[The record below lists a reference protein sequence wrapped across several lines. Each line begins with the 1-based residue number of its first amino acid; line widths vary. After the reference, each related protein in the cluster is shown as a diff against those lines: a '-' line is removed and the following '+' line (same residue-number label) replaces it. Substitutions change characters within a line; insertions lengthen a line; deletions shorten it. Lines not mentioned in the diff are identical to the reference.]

1 MLRQRV
7 AELEQSTTDSPA
19 IARQKAL
26 LAVVTKIRQS
36 LDLDSIFKSTATEV
50 RKLLQADRVAIFR
63 FDPGSGWT
71 DGEFVSED
79 VLPSFNSAI
88 NARVRDHCFGENHA
102 RYYQQ
107 GRVWAAD
114 DVEKVGLLDC
124 HLAILAPFQIRAN
137 LVAPILKR
145 DELWGLLCIHQCSG
159 PRQWQ
164 ESEVEFATKI
174 ALHLGIAVQQ
184 AKLLEQAQ
192 KRSAELQD
200 ALAQVQKQQEQQARI
215 ADQERAMARVIERIR
230 QTLDMETIFKATTQ
244 EVRQILNCDRVVV
257 YRFKPDWSGE
267 FMYESMTEGWQS
279 LIVGPGLKVVWE
291 DTFLQETQGGRYV
304 RHETFT
310 VDDIYTAGLTECH
323 IEILEAF
330 QVKAFVVVPVF
341 VGDRLWGLLGA
352 YQNTET
358 RHWQK
363 REVTLLVQVA
373 NQLGVGLNQAE
384 LLAQTNQQSSELR
397 ATVADLNAI
406 VDNLADG
413 LLVTDTSGQIT
424 RFNPALQSMF
434 HLKEVD
440 LKGTKLVEYFPPAL
454 VELVGQTERCER
466 EVVTGDVQLEDGR
479 AVQALATSIIKEAEG
494 NEGEQCLGSV
504 ILIRDVTMERE
515 VDRMKTDFLATVS
528 HELRTPLTSV
538 LGFASM
544 IQEKFEEVVIPA
556 VPNPDRKTKRALRAV
571 ATNVGIIVSEA
582 ERLTSLIND
591 VLDIAK
597 MEAGRMEWNFQ
608 PTDPVALLEQG
619 MAATFSLFEKSQL
632 QLVKAFEQE
641 LPAVLVD
648 RDRII
653 QVIIN
658 LLSNAVK
665 FTAEGNVTCR
675 TVAQDDSLLISIID
689 TGIGIELEDCKQV
702 FERFRQVG
710 DVLTDKPRGTG
721 LGLPICK
728 QIIEHHGGKIWVE
741 SEVGQG
747 STFSFTLPLYL
758 QEKGVDGTAVLPSH
772 NVDAILQKL
781 KTRVASATS
790 TTARERKTILIA
802 DDDPNIRELLRQ
814 SLVAES
820 YEVEEAANG
829 KEAITK
835 AKALEPDLIILD
847 VKMPQMNGFDAA
859 AVLKNDPTTMRI
871 PIIMLSIVQDR
882 ERGYRIGVDRY
893 LTKPIDRNALLTEVD
908 QLLAQGI
915 STKTVLVVDRD
926 TSTLQ
931 TLSNALQTQGYKVIG
946 ASTGQEGIDKA
957 LSTKPDIIIID
968 SVLSQEPELV
978 KVLRFSKDLENVSL
992 IFLGETAEP

>member
-7 AELEQSTTDSPA
+7 ADLEHSATGSPA
-19 IARQKAL
+19 IARQMAL

-36 LDLDSIFKSTATEV
+36 LELDSIFKSTATEV
-50 RKLLQADRVAIFR
+50 RKLLQADRVAVFR
-63 FDPGSGWT
+63 FEPGTNWM

-88 NARVRDHCFGENHA
+88 NARVRDRCFGENHA

-114 DVEKVGLLDC
+114 DVEKAGLLDC
-124 HLAILAPFQIRAN
+124 HLSILAPFQVQAN
-137 LVAPILKR
+137 LVAPILKGE
-145 DELWGLLCIHQCSG
+145 ELWGLLCIHQCSA

-164 ESEVEFATKI
+164 ESEVEFVTKI

-192 KRSAELQD
+192 KRSAELQE
-200 ALAQVQKQQEQQARI
+200 ALAQVQAQHEQQARI
-215 ADQERAMARVIERIR
+215 VAQERAMARVIEQIR

-267 FMYESMTEGWQS
+267 FIYESMTEGWKS
-279 LIVGPGLKVVWE
+279 LIVGPGLKVMWE

-304 RHETFT
+304 RHETLT
-310 VDDIYTAGLTECH
+310 VDDIYKAGLTDCH

-330 QVKAFVVVPVF
+330 QVKAFIVVPVF

-352 YQNTET
+352 YQNAEA
-358 RHWQK
+358 RQWQK

-384 LLAQTNQQSSELR
+384 LLVQTNQQSSELQ

-413 LLVTDTSGQIT
+413 LLVTNTSGQIT
-424 RFNPALQSMF
+424 RFNPALKSMF
-434 HLKEVD
+434 HLNGVD
-440 LKGTKLVEYFPPAL
+440 LKGTKLSEHFPAEL
-454 VELVGQTERCER
+454 VTLVGQTARCER
-466 EVVTGDVQLEDGR
+466 ESVNGDVQLEDGR

-494 NEGEQCLGSV
+494 DEGEQCLGSV

-544 IQEKFEEVVIPA
+544 IQEKLEEVVIPA
-556 VPNPDRKTKRALRAV
+556 VPNPNRKTQRALRAV

-632 QLVKAFEQE
+632 DLVKVFGAD

-653 QVIIN
+653 QVTIN

-665 FTAEGNVTCR
+665 FTAEGQVTCQA
-675 TVAQDDSLLISIID
+675 VVQGNSLLVSIAD
-689 TGIGIELEDCKQV
+689 TGIGIEAEDCKQV

-741 SEVGQG
+741 SQVGQG
-747 STFSFTLPLYL
+747 STFSFTLPLHL
-758 QEKGVDGTAVLPSH
+758 QTNGTYGSTALPSY

-790 TTARERKTILIA
+790 TTVREQKTILIA
-802 DDDPNIRELLRQ
+802 DDDPSIRELLRQ
-814 SLVAES
+814 SLTEET
-820 YEVEEAANG
+820 YEVKESTNG
-829 KEAITK
+829 RDAIIQ

-859 AVLKNDPTTMRI
+859 AVLKNDPKTMCI

-915 STKTVLVVDRD
+915 STKTVLVVDRG

-931 TLSNALQTQGYKVIG
+931 TLSNALHTQGYRVIE

-957 LSTKPDIIIID
+957 LSVKPDIIIID

-978 KVLRFSKDLENVSL
+978 KTLRFSKDLENVSL
-992 IFLGETAEP
+992 IFLGETAEQ